1 MQKVVLKGK
10 FIAVNAYNRKE
21 EISKNKKKPKVHIIS
36 LEKEQQY
43 KPKGKRRK
51 EIIKTRAK
59 INEVENRKS
68 IKKTNEAKSWFFENT
83 Q

>member
-1 MQKVVLKGK
+1 MQKVVLKEK

-21 EISKNKKKPKVHIIS
+21 EISKNLKSKVHII
-36 LEKEQQY
+36 LEKEEQY

-59 INEVENRKS
+59 IHEIENSEINKE
-68 IKKTNEAKSWFFENT
+68 TNEAKSWFFENT